1 MACGVRVD
9 DVSRDRFSSVHKD
22 AATAT
27 RFGVFLSI
35 VLVPVLLAMY
45 SALWWMQFYVG
56 LGPDSPPLNKVI
68 TTEQLQ
74 YGQKIFPLTLTC
86 NHPDGCYFRLTGANA
101 CASGT
106 VAGGDAPNDG
116 FCSDPSLLPVTGGG
130 GAPSASVCGTG
141 SACNAAAAANACGTA
156 NGPCCRKATC
166 DSELSSAQGVCAFS
180 PPGADPTDAL
190 TVAWA
195 YKAGCSGPCNFG
207 VTLVTDYIDSN
218 GDVSQ
223 KEVKVHRGIALMNL
237 IEHDDPK
244 MSWSKNHPNYAAN
257 KKKTTMYEWSITMVD
272 VEGTVDSV
280 SNLCMNQMRADSLTT
295 LWGSTETVYARR
307 VKLVPAATY
316 TKMTSAYPSPG
327 LAYLSAI
334 GGISSTIM
342 AILAYVHAFHLK
354 FFHSK
359 ASFAPQAAP

>member
-1 MACGVRVD
+1 MPCGTNAND
-9 DVSRDRFSSVHKD
+9 LSRDKFSSVQKNQE
-22 AATAT
+22 TAT
-27 RFGVFLSI
+27 RFGVFLSTI
-35 VLVPVLLAMY
+35 VVPILLSLY
-45 SALWWMQFYVG
+45 SALWFTQFYVG

-86 NHPDGCYFRLTGANA
+86 NHPDGCYFRLTGADA

-106 VAGGDAPNDG
+106 VAGGAGPNNG

-130 GAPSASVCGTG
+130 GAPPPASCGVG

-166 DSELSSAQGVCAFS
+166 DTELSSAQGVCAFS

-195 YKAGCSGPCNFG
+195 YKSGCSGACNFG

-218 GDVSQ
+218 GDVAQ

-244 MSWSKNHPNYAAN
+244 MSWSKSHPNYAAN

-272 VEGTVDSV
+272 VEGTVDAV
-280 SNLCMNQMRADSLTT
+280 SNLCMNQMRADSLVTT
-295 LWGSTETVYARR
+295 SGGSETVYARR

-316 TKMTSAYPSPG
+316 TKMSTAYPSPG

-342 AILAYVHAFHLK
+342 AVLAYVHAFHLK
-354 FFHSK
+354 FLNRA
-359 ASFAPQAAP
+359 ASSAPQAAP

>member
-1 MACGVRVD
+1 MPCGTNAND
-9 DVSRDRFSSVHKD
+9 LSRDKFSSVQKNQE
-22 AATAT
+22 TAT
-27 RFGVFLSI
+27 RFGVFLSTI
-35 VLVPVLLAMY
+35 VVPILLLLY
-45 SALWWMQFYVG
+45 SALWFTQFYVG

-74 YGQKIFPLTLTC
+74 YGQKIFPLALTC
-86 NHPDGCYFRLTGANA
+86 NHRDGCYFRLTGADA

-106 VAGGDAPNDG
+106 VAGGAGPNNG
-116 FCSDPSLLPVTGGG
+116 FCSDPTLLPVASG
-130 GAPSASVCGTG
+130 GASTPASCGVG
-141 SACNAAAAANACGTA
+141 SQCNTAAAANACGTA

-166 DSELSSAQGVCAFS
+166 DTELSSAQGVCAFS

-195 YKAGCSGPCNFG
+195 YKSGCSGACNFG

-218 GDVSQ
+218 GDVAQ

-244 MSWSKNHPNYAAN
+244 MSWSKSHPNYAAN

-272 VEGTVDSV
+272 VEGTVDAV
-280 SNLCMNQMRADSLTT
+280 SNLCMNQMRADSLVTT
-295 LWGSTETVYARR
+295 SGGSETVYARR

-316 TKMTSAYPSPG
+316 TKMSTAYPSPG

-342 AILAYVHAFHLK
+342 AVLAYVHAFHLK
-354 FFHSK
+354 FLNRA
-359 ASFAPQAAP
+359 ASSAPQAAP

>member
-1 MACGVRVD
+1 MPCGTNAND
-9 DVSRDRFSSVHKD
+9 LTRDKFSSVQKNQE
-22 AATAT
+22 TAT
-27 RFGVFLSI
+27 RFGVFLSTI
-35 VLVPVLLAMY
+35 VVPILLLLY
-45 SALWWMQFYVG
+45 SALWFTQFYVG

-74 YGQKIFPLTLTC
+74 YGQKIFPLALTC
-86 NHPDGCYFRLTGANA
+86 NHRDGCYFRLTGADAWRGRRGADGAGRDRGGCSEPAWRPAA
-101 CASGT
+101 CGGAWPPGSGG
-106 VAGGDAPNDG
+106 VGGRGDAAA
-116 FCSDPSLLPVTGGG
+116 
-130 GAPSASVCGTG
+130 GAK
-141 SACNAAAAANACGTA
+141 ACGTC
-156 NGPCCRKATC
+156 NGPCCRQATC
-166 DSELSSAQGVCAFS
+166 DTELSSAQGVCAFS

-195 YKAGCSGPCNFG
+195 YKSGCSGACNFG

-218 GDVSQ
+218 GDVAQ

-244 MSWSKNHPNYAAN
+244 MSWSKSHPNYAAN

-272 VEGTVDSV
+272 VEGTVDAV
-280 SNLCMNQMRADSLTT
+280 SNLCMNQMRADNLVTS
-295 LWGSTETVYARR
+295 GGTVYARR

-316 TKMTSAYPSPG
+316 TKMSTAYPSPG

-342 AILAYVHAFHLK
+342 AVLAYVHAFHLK
-354 FFHSK
+354 FLNRA
-359 ASFAPQAAP
+359 ASSAPQAAP